1 MSPFWYWMAKESCW
15 SASSFAAPERLTV
28 ASGVGVTVMATSV
41 IAEVLVLESGVP
53 SCVESVF
60 VACALKVISPLKFAG
75 VFI

>member
-1 MSPFWYWMAKESCW
+1 MAKESCW
-15 SASSFAAPERLTV
+15 SSSSFAAPERLTV

-41 IAEVLVLESGVP
+41 FAEVLVLESGVP

-60 VACALKVISPLKFAG
+60 VACALNSIFPLKFAG